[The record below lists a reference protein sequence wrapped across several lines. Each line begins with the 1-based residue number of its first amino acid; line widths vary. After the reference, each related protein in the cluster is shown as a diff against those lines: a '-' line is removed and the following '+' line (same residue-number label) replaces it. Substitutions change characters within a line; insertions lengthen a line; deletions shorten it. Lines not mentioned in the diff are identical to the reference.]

1 MSRETLTV
9 ILSNAKDLVVYRK
22 ISPLPTVGRND
33 ICPSLFFVFLGV
45 ISYRIEDL
53 LSLFSI
59 MTKNSLQVLGTH
71 IGIKLYNQ
79 EEYVSLTDIAR
90 YKNKEHPA
98 DIIKNRM
105 RNKNTIVFL

>member
-1 MSRETLTV
+1 
-9 ILSNAKDLVVYRK
+9 
-22 ISPLPTVGRND
+22 
-33 ICPSLFFVFLGV
+33 
-45 ISYRIEDL
+45 
-53 LSLFSI
+53 

-98 DIIKNRM
+98 DIIKNRI
-105 RNKNTIVFL
+105 RNKNSIVFL